1 MPPKIKVAVIGG
13 GFSNERDI
21 SLMTAEQIAAALPA
35 DKYDVSLIEI
45 TPEKVWLLRDDFKQ
59 LEEAGLGSELIALD
73 PKNPALKN
81 SADVVFIALHGKF
94 GEDGRIQAIFDL
106 LEIPYTGSGVLASA
120 LGMNKAKCQ
129 EVLKHYELN
138 IPKFLILANQPD
150 IDELDKIISETL
162 RYPAVI
168 KPNESGSSVGVN
180 IVKDKEQLATAV
192 TAAFIED
199 KNVMIQ
205 EYISG
210 RELSCPVMGN
220 SADNELLALP
230 VAEIVVNGE
239 EFYDYQAKY
248 FSASTEHLCPAPL
261 SEELTQEVQ
270 KQAKIAHLALG
281 CDGLSRSDFILHDDK
296 LYFLEINTIPG
307 QTPASISPHAAK
319 AAGIGFEEFIERQI
333 ELALKK
339 AKS

>member
-1 MPPKIKVAVIGG
+1 MSPKIKVAVIGG

-21 SLMTAEQIAAALPA
+21 SIMTAEQIAAALPA

-59 LEEAGLGSELIALD
+59 LSDSVGSTELVALD

-81 SADVVFIALHGKF
+81 SADVIFIALHGKF

-129 EVLKHYELN
+129 EVLKHYQLN
-138 IPKFLILANQPD
+138 IPKYLVLTNEPNIE
-150 IDELDKIISETL
+150 ELDIIISETL
-162 RYPAVI
+162 KYPAVV
-168 KPNESGSSVGVN
+168 KPNESGSSVGVS
-180 IVKDKEQLATAV
+180 IVKNKEQL
-192 TAAFIED
+192 TAAVIAAFAED

-230 VAEIVVNGE
+230 VAEIVVNE
-239 EFYDYQAKY
+239 QEFYDYQAKY
-248 FSASTEHLCPAPL
+248 FSTSTEHLCPAPL
-261 SEELTQEVQ
+261 SEELTKEVQ
-270 KQAKIAHLALG
+270 KQSKIAHLALG

-319 AAGIGFEEFIERQI
+319 AAGISFEEFIEKQI
-333 ELALKK
+333 KLALKK
-339 AKS
+339 